1 LWSWLDEGLVP
12 RALGSG
18 AGATSVGDT
27 GKRQAFRSI
36 EFRCSEVGHLR
47 RATLPP
53 RTPTAHDRVIVML
66 VSIEAREG
74 VCPERRVR
82 LVSVLAC
89 GPSASGRWS
98 GIPSVQVGR
107 RGAITKNWRKFE
119 SVFGHPSTHRSF
131 VTVMISSRPCRCG
144 ASRDSSG
151 NRRCSDRGGSSGRI
165 GWRRYDFCVGGS
177 RQPSALKCM
186 SAPGSDVSRGTTNG
200 GR

>member
-12 RALGSG
+12 RALGPG

-27 GKRQAFRSI
+27 GERQAFRSI
-36 EFRCSEVGHLR
+36 EFRCSELGYLR

-74 VCPERRVR
+74 VFPERRMR
-82 LVSVLAC
+82 LVSVLAFWTPA
-89 GPSASGRWS
+89 GKRSAVRD
-98 GIPSVQVGR
+98 PSVQVGR
-107 RGAITKNWRKFE
+107 RGAVTENWRKFE
-119 SVFGHPSTHRSF
+119 SVLGHPSTHRSF
-131 VTVMISSRPCRCG
+131 VTVMIPIRPCRRAAMG

-165 GWRRYDFCVGGS
+165 GWRRYDFCVGG
-177 RQPSALKCM
+177 L
-186 SAPGSDVSRGTTNG
+186 VSRAV
-200 GR
+200 